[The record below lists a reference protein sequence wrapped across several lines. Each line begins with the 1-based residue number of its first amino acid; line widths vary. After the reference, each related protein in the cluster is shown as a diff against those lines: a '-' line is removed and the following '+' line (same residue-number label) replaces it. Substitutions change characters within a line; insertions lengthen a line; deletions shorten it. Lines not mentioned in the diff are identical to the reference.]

1 MQGILGYH
9 RVAAENSLYRVRELL
24 RARIEAAGI
33 PPKITVGN
41 EWIHASVVLPR
52 FYEARAYQPA
62 WTGDN
67 GPLPH
72 ADNLVK
78 AIQESW
84 HEGLKPPDYHL
95 EKIEHTL
102 AGIRGDWGNK
112 KSLDPYRLVDLD
124 LLLTDAFL
132 IYASHLLAG
141 RVNPETIDPEWHA
154 NRRELDLAQVLEV
167 SLQSGQIDQ
176 ALKGLLPQHEGYRR
190 LKRALVQYRDISAR
204 GGWVSL
210 PHGPKL
216 QTGDRDERV
225 AALRRR
231 LRASGDLVLA
241 TAEEGE
247 VFDEVVE
254 EAVRTFQRRHG
265 LDVDGI
271 VGPAALGALNVP
283 AEERIRQI
291 EVNLERWRWLPQ
303 DLGEGHILVNIPD
316 FRLYVVE
323 NGLTAMQ
330 MRIIAGMGY
339 RRTPVFSDKLTYLVL
354 CPYWH
359 VPPNIAVQDKL
370 PLIRKNLDYL
380 DKQHMKIFHGWGA
393 DTKEIDSQTIDW
405 STVNAKNFSFRLRQD
420 PGPWNALGRV
430 KFMFPNKFNVYLH
443 DTPSQELF
451 DKTSRAFSS
460 GCIRLEKPVELAEY
474 VLQGNP
480 NWSPDKISAAIA
492 EWVERTVQLPKPI
505 PIHILYWTAWVDEDG
520 TIQFRNDIY
529 GRDKPLGKALV
540 EQPPTPS

>member
-1 MQGILGYH
+1 
-9 RVAAENSLYRVRELL
+9 
-24 RARIEAAGI
+24 
-33 PPKITVGN
+33 
-41 EWIHASVVLPR
+41 VVLPR

-72 ADNLVK
+72 VDNLVK
-78 AIQESW
+78 AIQDCWREA
-84 HEGLKPPDYHL
+84 LKPRDYHL

-102 AGIRGDWGNK
+102 AGIRRDWGNK
-112 KSLDPYRLVDLD
+112 KSLDPYRLVDFD

-132 IYASHLLAG
+132 IYAAHLVAG

-176 ALKGLLPQHEGYRR
+176 ALKGLLPKHEGYAR

-216 QTGDRDERV
+216 QMGDRDERV
-225 AALRRR
+225 VALRRR
-231 LRASGDLVLA
+231 LGASGDLVLA
-241 TAEEGE
+241 TAEGGE
-247 VFDEVVE
+247 VFDEGVE
-254 EAVRTFQRRHG
+254 EAVRKFQKRHG

-271 VGPAALGALNVP
+271 VGPATLGALNVP
-283 AEERIRQI
+283 AEDRISEI

-303 DLGEGHILVNIPD
+303 GLGEGHILVNIPD
-316 FRLYVVE
+316 FQLYVVE
-323 NGLTAMQ
+323 NGLTVMH
-330 MRIIAGMGY
+330 MRIIVGKGY
-339 RRTPVFSDKLTYLVL
+339 RRTPVFSDKMTYLVL

-370 PLIRKNLDYL
+370 PLIRKNIKYL
-380 DKQHMKIFHGWGA
+380 DEQHMKIFHGWGA
-393 DTKEIDSQTIDW
+393 DTKEIDPHTIDW
-405 STVNAKNFSFRLRQD
+405 STVNAKNLTFRLRQD
-420 PGPWNALGRV
+420 PGPRNALGRV
-430 KFMFPNKFNVYLH
+430 KFMFPNRFNVYFH

-451 DKTSRAFSS
+451 GKTTRAFSS
-460 GCIRLEKPVELAEY
+460 GCIRLEKPVELADY
-474 VLQGNP
+474 VLRGNP
-480 NWSPDKISAAIA
+480 NWSPERISAVIA
-492 EWVERTVQLPKPI
+492 EWVERTVQLSKPI
-505 PIHILYWTAWVDEDG
+505 PIHVLYWTVWVDEDG

-529 GRDKPLGKALV
+529 GRDKPLRKALG